1 MSRIVT
7 NSSANTVY
15 KNYNQN
21 SMKLANSAEKLATGL
36 RINRAAD
43 DSAGLAISEGMR
55 AQVKG
60 TDAAND
66 NISNA
71 INFLNT
77 ADGYLQ
83 VVSDILGRM
92 EELSVSEGDGTKSTT
107 DKANID
113 AEFKTLATQL
123 GSISAAA
130 TGPTFNGTL
139 LFSAATITMQ
149 VGANSADTFTLA
161 GTNLGGAAGFATVA
175 AMTTANS
182 VSNVQAAI
190 IGVSTLRATMGS
202 DQAHLQ
208 YQSSALQNYSENI
221 SASESRI
228 RNVDMAKETTN
239 FSRFQIQVQA
249 GTAMLAQANQLP
261 QNVLSLLK

>member
-15 KNYNQN
+15 KNYSQN
-21 SMKLANSAEKLATGL
+21 SQKLASSAEKLATGL
-36 RINRAAD
+36 RINRASD

-60 TDAAND
+60 SDMAVD

-71 INFLNT
+71 VNFLNT

-92 EELSVSEGDGTKSTT
+92 EELSVSNGDGTKSTS

-113 AEFKTLATQL
+113 AEFKTLAAQL
-123 GSISAAA
+123 TNIAGAS
-130 TGPTFNGTL
+130 GPTFNGTL
-139 LFSAATITMQ
+139 LFSAGAIAMQ
-149 VGANSADTFTLA
+149 VGANSADTLSLSATNLA
-161 GTNLGGAAGFATVA
+161 GVTGWTNVAGVT
-175 AMTTANS
+175 TTAS
-182 VSNVQAAI
+182 VANVQIAI
-190 IGVSTLRATMGS
+190 GSVSTLRATMGS
-202 DQAHLQ
+202 DQARLN

-221 SASESRI
+221 SSAESRI

-239 FSRFQIQVQA
+239 FSRYQIQVQA

>member
-15 KNYNQN
+15 KNYSQN
-21 SMKLANSAEKLATGL
+21 SAKLASSAEKLATGL
-36 RINRAAD
+36 RINRASD

-60 TDAAND
+60 SDVAND

-71 INFLNT
+71 VNFLNT

-83 VVSDILGRM
+83 TVSDILGRM
-92 EELSVSEGDGTKSTT
+92 EELAVSKGDGTKSTT

-113 AEFKTLATQL
+113 AEFKTLSTQL
-123 GSISAAA
+123 NDIA
-130 TGPTFNGTL
+130 TANIPKFNGTA
-139 LFSAATITMQ
+139 LFGAALTIQT
-149 VGANSADTFTLA
+149 GANSADSITLSA
-161 GTNLGGAAGFATVA
+161 TTLSTAASFSTVA
-175 AMTTANS
+175 NVTTAAS

-190 IGVSTLRATMGS
+190 AGVSTLRATMGS
-202 DQAHLQ
+202 DQARLN
-208 YQSSALQNYSENI
+208 YQASALQNYSENI
-221 SASESRI
+221 SSAESRI

-239 FSRFQIQVQA
+239 FSRYQIQVQA

-261 QNVLSLLK
+261 QNVLSLLR

>member
-15 KNYNQN
+15 KNYSQN
-21 SMKLANSAEKLATGL
+21 SMKLASSAEKLATGL
-36 RINRAAD
+36 RINRASD

-60 TDAAND
+60 SDVAND

-71 INFLNT
+71 VNFLNT

-83 VVSDILGRM
+83 TVSDILGRM
-92 EELSVSEGDGTKSTT
+92 EELAVSKGDGTKSTN

-113 AEFKTLATQL
+113 AEFKTLSTQL
-123 GSISAAA
+123 NDIA
-130 TGPTFNGTL
+130 TANIPKFNGTA
-139 LFSAATITMQ
+139 LFGAALTIQT
-149 VGANSADTFTLA
+149 GANSADSITLSA
-161 GTNLGGAAGFATVA
+161 TTLSTAASFSTVA
-175 AMTTANS
+175 NVTTAAS

-190 IGVSTLRATMGS
+190 AGVSTLRATMGS
-202 DQAHLQ
+202 DQARLN
-208 YQSSALQNYSENI
+208 YQASALQNYSENI
-221 SASESRI
+221 SSAESRI

-239 FSRFQIQVQA
+239 FSRYQIQVQA

-261 QNVLSLLK
+261 QNVLSLLR

>member
-15 KNYNQN
+15 KNYSQN
-21 SMKLANSAEKLATGL
+21 SMKLASSAEKLATGL
-36 RINRAAD
+36 RINRASD

-60 TDAAND
+60 SDMAVD

-71 INFLNT
+71 VNFLNT

-83 VVSDILGRM
+83 TVSDILGRM
-92 EELSVSEGDGTKSTT
+92 EELSVSAGDGTKSTS

-113 AEFKTLATQL
+113 AEFKTLSTQL
-123 GSISAAA
+123 KDIA
-130 TGPTFNGTL
+130 TTNVPTFNGTK
-139 LFSAATITMQ
+139 LFASSTLSIQT
-149 VGANSADTFTLA
+149 GANSADTITLSA
-161 GTNLGGAAGFATVA
+161 TDLSAAAGFAAVSGVTVTGTVA
-175 AMTTANS
+175 A
-182 VSNVQAAI
+182 VQAAI
-190 IGVSTLRATMGS
+190 AGVSTLRATMGS
-202 DQAHLQ
+202 DQSRLN
-208 YQSSALQNYSENI
+208 YQQSALQNYSENI
-221 SASESRI
+221 SAAESRI